1 MPSSPQSARA
11 SRRAGF
17 TMIEI
22 LMVLIVFGISAMIA
36 IRSVGDTLRR
46 DRVSKTAAVLSTD
59 IEQGFAIAARLRVP
73 VRVRIYDTL
82 LPLPRRQFIVRQRT
96 DTTYKYRVRELRTGD
111 FSLDTLIKSK
121 DSLDIMPNGLAT
133 DTLRLTLGV
142 KSKAGSWYWKVIRVT
157 RAGLVKVGNQ

>member
-1 MPSSPQSARA
+1 
-11 SRRAGF
+11 
-17 TMIEI
+17 MIEI
-22 LMVLIVFGISAMIA
+22 LLVFIVFGISAMIA

-46 DRVSKTAAVLSTD
+46 DRVTKTAAVLSAD

-82 LPLPRRQFIVRQRT
+82 QPSPGRRQFILRQRT
-96 DTTYKYRVRELRTGD
+96 DTSYKYRVRELRTGD

-142 KSKAGSWYWKVIRVT
+142 RSKSGSWYWKVIRVT
-157 RAGLVKVGNQ
+157 RAGLVRVGNQ

>member
-1 MPSSPQSARA
+1 
-11 SRRAGF
+11 
-17 TMIEI
+17 MIEM
-22 LMVLIVFGISAMIA
+22 LLVFIVFGISAMIA
-36 IRSVGDTLRR
+36 VRSVGDTLRR

-73 VRVRIYDTL
+73 VRIRIYDTL
-82 LPLPRRQFIVRQRT
+82 QPSPGRRQFIIRQRT
-96 DTTYKYRVRELRTGD
+96 DTSYKYKVRELRTGD

-142 KSKAGSWYWKVIRVT
+142 KSKAGSWYYKVIRVT
-157 RAGLVKVGNQ
+157 RAGLVRVGNQ

>member
-1 MPSSPQSARA
+1 MHSSPRPARA
-11 SRRAGF
+11 TRRAGF

-22 LMVLIVFGISAMIA
+22 LIVFIVFGITAMIA
-36 IRSVGDTLRR
+36 LRSVGDTLRR
-46 DRVSKTAAVLSTD
+46 DRVAKTAAVLSAD
-59 IEQGFAIAARLRVP
+59 IEQGFSIAARLRQP

-82 LPLPRRQFIVRQRT
+82 SRRQFIVRQRT

-111 FSLDTLIKSK
+111 FSIDTLIKSK

-142 KSKAGSWYWKVIRVT
+142 KSRSGSWYWKVIRVT
-157 RAGLVKVGNQ
+157 RAGLVRVGKQ

>member
-1 MPSSPQSARA
+1 
-11 SRRAGF
+11 
-17 TMIEI
+17 
-22 LMVLIVFGISAMIA
+22 VFGISAMIA
-36 IRSVGDTLRR
+36 VRSVGDTLRR

-73 VRVRIYDTL
+73 VRIRIYDTL
-82 LPLPRRQFIVRQRT
+82 QPSPGRRQFIIRQRT
-96 DTTYKYRVRELRTGD
+96 DTSYKYKVRELRTGD

-142 KSKAGSWYWKVIRVT
+142 KSKAGSWYYKVIRVT
-157 RAGLVKVGNQ
+157 RAGLVRVGNQ